1 MIFESLNPQSFFY
14 LCALYFKTRLLTG
27 IRMKNI
33 KFISAQEAVKVIKS
47 NDRVHLHSVAV
58 TPHPL
63 IEAMCERGR
72 NKEFRNVRIQH
83 IHTEGH
89 APYADQ
95 EFEGIFQLESF
106 FVGANVRK
114 QTQAGYA
121 DYIPVFLHETQ
132 RLIRENYLQ
141 VNVTMIQVSEPD
153 KFGYVSL
160 GTSVDATLAAVEKA
174 DTVIAIVNPNVP
186 RAFGDAMIHIN
197 EIDLF
202 VQDDSPLITAEP
214 GPIGETDRKIG
225 RYVAELVEDGAT
237 LQMGI
242 GAIPNAVLT
251 MLGNHKDLGVH
262 SEMFA
267 DGILPLVDKGVVN
280 GKNKKIDKGKLV
292 ATFLMGSNK
301 LYEFI
306 DDNPGVAMQ
315 DVKYTNRVNIIAKN
329 PKVTAINSALQIDIT
344 GQVCADSIGTKFYSG
359 VGGQID
365 FLRGASLSRGGKPII
380 AIPSVT
386 NKGISKIAPIL
397 TPGAGV
403 VSTRANIHWL
413 VTEYGA
419 VNLYGRT
426 LQDRAKLI
434 ISIAHPDHQE
444 ELDKAAFERFGPHFH
459 FVWDQNDTE
468 E

>member
-1 MIFESLNPQSFFY
+1 MFESPRPNSFQY
-14 LCALYFKTRLLTG
+14 ICALNFKNQFYYWES
-27 IRMKNI
+27 MKNI
-33 KFISAQEAVKVIKS
+33 KFISAKEAVKVVKS

-63 IEAMCERGR
+63 IAALCERGR

-83 IHTEGH
+83 IHTEGV
-89 APYADQ
+89 APYAEP

-106 FVGANVRK
+106 FVGGNVRK

-132 RLIRENYLQ
+132 RLIREGYLK
-141 VNVTMIQVSEPD
+141 VNVAMIQVSVPD

-186 RAFGDAMIHIN
+186 RAFGDAIFHIN
-197 EIDLF
+197 DIDLF
-202 VQDDSPLITAEP
+202 VEDDSPLITAAP
-214 GPIGETDRKIG
+214 GPISDTDRKIG
-225 RYVAELVEDGAT
+225 RYVAELVDDGAT

-242 GAIPNAVLT
+242 GAIPNAVLS

-280 GKNKKIDKGKLV
+280 GKNKAIDKGRLV
-292 ATFLMGSNK
+292 ATFLMGSEK
-301 LYEFI
+301 LYDFI

-365 FLRGASLSRGGKPII
+365 FLRGASLSKGGKPII
-380 AIPSVT
+380 AMPSIT
-386 NKGISKIAPIL
+386 NKGVSKIAPIL

-434 ISIAHPDHQE
+434 ISISHPEHQE

-459 FVWDQNDTE
+459 FVWDED
-468 E
+468 

>member
-1 MIFESLNPQSFFY
+1 
-14 LCALYFKTRLLTG
+14 
-27 IRMKNI
+27 MKNI
-33 KFISAQEAVKVIKS
+33 KFISASEAVKVIKS
-47 NDRVHLHSVAV
+47 NDRIHLHSVAV

-63 IEAMCERGR
+63 IKAMCERGR

-83 IHTEGH
+83 IHTEGP
-89 APYADQ
+89 APYAGP

-106 FVGANVRK
+106 FVGHNVRK

-132 RLIRENYLQ
+132 RLIREGYLK
-141 VNVTMIQVSEPD
+141 VNVAMIQVSVPD
-153 KFGYVSL
+153 KFGYTSL
-160 GTSVDATLAAVEKA
+160 GTSVDSTLAAVEKA

-186 RAFGDAMIHIN
+186 RAFGDAMIHIDD
-197 EIDLF
+197 IDLF
-202 VQDDSPLITAEP
+202 VEDDSELITAAP
-214 GPIGETDRKIG
+214 GPISETDRKIG

-242 GAIPNAVLT
+242 GAIPNAVLS

-267 DGILPLVDKGVVN
+267 DGILPLVEKGVVN
-280 GKNKKIDKGKLV
+280 GRNKAIDKGKMV
-292 ATFLMGSNK
+292 STFLMGSK
-301 LYEFI
+301 VLYDFVH
-306 DDNPGVAMQ
+306 DNPGVAMQ
-315 DVKYTNRVNIIAKN
+315 DVAYTNRVSVIARN

-344 GQVCADSIGTKFYSG
+344 GQVCADSIGTIFYSG

-365 FLRGASLSRGGKPII
+365 FLRGASLSQGGKPII
-380 AIPSVT
+380 AMPSVT

-413 VTEYGA
+413 VTEFGA

-444 ELDKAAFERFGPHFH
+444 ELSKAAFERFGSHYH
-459 FVWDQNDTE
+459 FVWDENND
-468 E
+468 

>member
-1 MIFESLNPQSFFY
+1 MKVIPKLKKQEVFLSLRPEIKNPIYSPE
-14 LCALYFKTRLLTG
+14 
-27 IRMKNI
+27 IMKNI
-33 KFISAQEAVKVIKS
+33 KFVTAQEAVKVVKS

-63 IEAMCERGR
+63 INALCDRGR

-83 IHTEGH
+83 IHTEGP

-106 FVGANVRK
+106 FVGHNVRK

-132 RLIRENYLQ
+132 RLIREGYLK
-141 VNVTMIQVSEPD
+141 VNVAMIQVSVPD
-153 KFGYVSL
+153 KFGYASL

-197 EIDLF
+197 DIDLF
-202 VQDDSPLITAEP
+202 VEDDSQLVTAEP
-214 GPIGETDRKIG
+214 GPISDTDRKIG

-242 GAIPNAVLT
+242 GAIPNAVLS

-280 GKNKKIDKGKLV
+280 GKNKVLDKGKMV
-292 ATFLMGSNK
+292 ATFLMGSK
-301 LYEFI
+301 RLYDFVS
-306 DDNPGVAMQ
+306 DNPGVAMQ
-315 DVKYTNRVNIIAKN
+315 DVAYTNRVNVIAQN
-329 PKVTAINSALQIDIT
+329 PKVTAINSALQVDIT
-344 GQVCADSIGTKFYSG
+344 GQVCADSIGIKFYSG

-365 FLRGASLSRGGKPII
+365 FLRGASLSKGGKPII

-444 ELDKAAFERFGPHFH
+444 ELDKAAFDRFGPHFH
-459 FVWDQNDTE
+459 FVWDE

>member
-1 MIFESLNPQSFFY
+1 
-14 LCALYFKTRLLTG
+14 
-27 IRMKNI
+27 MKNI
-33 KFISAQEAVKVIKS
+33 KFITAAEAVKVIKS
-47 NDRVHLHSVAV
+47 NDRIHLHSVAV

-63 IEAMCERGR
+63 INAMCERGR

-83 IHTEGH
+83 IHTEGP
-89 APYADQ
+89 APYADK

-106 FVGANVRK
+106 FVGGNVRK

-132 RLIRENYLQ
+132 RLIREGYLK
-141 VNVTMIQVSEPD
+141 VNIAMIQVSVPD

-186 RAFGDAMIHIN
+186 RAFGDAMFHMN
-197 EIDLF
+197 DIDLF
-202 VQDDSPLITAEP
+202 VEDDSPLYVANP
-214 GPIGETDRKIG
+214 GPISDTDRKIG
-225 RYVAELVEDGAT
+225 SYVAELVDDGAT

-242 GAIPNAVLT
+242 GAIPNAVLS

-267 DGILPLVDKGVVN
+267 DGILPLVEKGIIN
-280 GKNKKIDKGKLV
+280 GRNKAIDKGKMV
-292 ATFLMGSNK
+292 ATFLLGSKK
-301 LYEFI
+301 LYDFI
-306 DDNPGVAMQ
+306 DNNPGVAMQ

-329 PKVTAINSALQIDIT
+329 PKLTAINSALQIDIT

-365 FLRGASLSRGGKPII
+365 FLRGASLSKGGKPII
-380 AIPSVT
+380 AMPSVT
-386 NKGISKIAPIL
+386 NRGISKIAPIL

-413 VTEYGA
+413 VTEFGA

-434 ISIAHPDHQE
+434 ISISHPEHQE

-459 FVWDQNDTE
+459 YVWDE

>member
-1 MIFESLNPQSFFY
+1 
-14 LCALYFKTRLLTG
+14 
-27 IRMKNI
+27 MKNI
-33 KFISAQEAVKVIKS
+33 RFITPQEAVKVVKS
-47 NDRVHLHSVAV
+47 NDRVHMHSVAV

-63 IEAMCERGR
+63 INALVERGR

-83 IHTEGH
+83 IHTEGP

-95 EFEGIFQLESF
+95 SLEGIFQLESF
-106 FVGANVRK
+106 FVGHNVRK
-114 QTQAGYA
+114 QTQAGFA
-121 DYIPVFLHETQ
+121 DYIPVFLQETQ
-132 RLIRENYLQ
+132 RLIREGYLK
-141 VNVTMIQVSEPD
+141 VNVAMIQVSPPD
-153 KFGYVSL
+153 KHGYVSL

-174 DTVIAIVNPNVP
+174 DTTIAIVNPNVP

-197 EIDLF
+197 DIDLF
-202 VQDDSPLITAEP
+202 VEDDSQLVAAEP
-214 GPIGETDRKIG
+214 GPISDTDRKIG

-242 GAIPNAVLT
+242 GAIPNAVLS

-280 GKNKKIDKGKLV
+280 GRNKKIDKGKMV
-292 ATFLMGSNK
+292 ATFLMGSKN
-301 LYEFI
+301 LYDFI
-306 DDNPGVAMQ
+306 HDNPGVAMQ
-315 DVKYTNRVNIIAKN
+315 DVKYTNRVSVIAKN
-329 PKVTAINSALQIDIT
+329 PKVTAINSALQVDIT
-344 GQVCADSIGTKFYSG
+344 GQVCADSIGTTHYSG

-365 FLRGASLSRGGKPII
+365 FLRGASLSNGGKPIL
-380 AIPSVT
+380 AMPSIT

-403 VSTRANIHWL
+403 VSTRANVHWV
-413 VTEYGA
+413 VTEFGA

-426 LQDRAKLI
+426 LQDRAKLL

-444 ELDKAAFERFGPHFH
+444 NLDKNAFERFGPHFH
-459 FVWDQNDTE
+459 FIWDEN
-468 E
+468 

>member
-1 MIFESLNPQSFFY
+1 
-14 LCALYFKTRLLTG
+14 
-27 IRMKNI
+27 MKNI
-33 KFISAQEAVKVIKS
+33 KFVSAKEAVKVIKS
-47 NDRVHLHSVAV
+47 NDRIHLHSVAV

-63 IEAMCERGR
+63 INAMCERGR

-83 IHTEGH
+83 IHTEGP

-106 FVGANVRK
+106 FVGHNVRK
-114 QTQAGYA
+114 QTQAGFA

-132 RLIRENYLQ
+132 RLIREGYLK
-141 VNVTMIQVSEPD
+141 VNVAMIQVSVPD

-160 GTSVDATLAAVEKA
+160 GTSVDSTLAAVEMA

-186 RAFGDAMIHIN
+186 RAFGDAMFHMSD
-197 EIDLF
+197 IDIF
-202 VQDDSPLITAEP
+202 VEDDSPLFSIEP
-214 GPIGETDRKIG
+214 GPISDTDRKIG
-225 RYVAELVEDGAT
+225 RFVAELVEDGAT

-267 DGILPLVDKGVVN
+267 DGILPLVEKGIVN
-280 GKNKKIDKGKLV
+280 GKNKKIDKGRLV
-292 ATFLMGSNK
+292 ATFLMGSK
-301 LYEFI
+301 TLYDFV
-306 DDNPGVAMQ
+306 DNNPGVAMQ
-315 DVKYTNRVNIIAKN
+315 DVKYTNRVNVIAKN

-344 GQVCADSIGTKFYSG
+344 GQVCADSIGIKLYSG

-365 FLRGASLSRGGKPII
+365 FLRGASLSKGGKPII
-380 AIPSVT
+380 AMPSVT
-386 NKGISKIAPIL
+386 NKGLSKIAPIL

-403 VSTRANIHWL
+403 VSTRANIHWFI
-413 VTEYGA
+413 TEFGA
-419 VNLYGRT
+419 VNLYGRS

-434 ISIAHPDHQE
+434 ISIAHPEHQE
-444 ELDKAAFERFGPHFH
+444 SLDKAAFERFGSHYH
-459 FVWDQNDTE
+459 FVWDE

>member
-1 MIFESLNPQSFFY
+1 
-14 LCALYFKTRLLTG
+14 
-27 IRMKNI
+27 MKNI
-33 KFISAQEAVKVIKS
+33 KFISAGEAVKVIKS

-63 IEAMCERGR
+63 INAMCERGR

-83 IHTEGH
+83 IHTEGP
-89 APYADQ
+89 APYADP

-106 FVGANVRK
+106 FVGHNVRK

-121 DYIPVFLHETQ
+121 DYIPVFLQETQ
-132 RLIRENYLQ
+132 RLIREGYLK
-141 VNVTMIQVSEPD
+141 VNVAMIQVSVPD
-153 KFGYVSL
+153 KFGYTSL

-186 RAFGDAMIHIN
+186 RAFGDAMIHTN

-202 VQDDSPLITAEP
+202 VEDGSELIAAEP
-214 GPIGETDRKIG
+214 GPISENDRKIG
-225 RYVAELVEDGAT
+225 KYVAELVEDGAT

-280 GKNKKIDKGKLV
+280 GKNKKTDKGKLV
-292 ATFLMGSNK
+292 ATFLMGSKK

-306 DDNPGVAMQ
+306 HDNPGVAMQ
-315 DVKYTNRVNIIAKN
+315 DVSYTNRVNVIAKN

-380 AIPSVT
+380 AMPSIT
-386 NKGISKIAPIL
+386 NKGVSKIAPIL

-419 VNLYGRT
+419 VNLYGRS

-444 ELDKAAFERFGPHFH
+444 ELNKAAFERFGPHFH
-459 FVWDQNDTE
+459 FVWDDNND
-468 E
+468 

>member
-1 MIFESLNPQSFFY
+1 LRPLIEYPIFLPE
-14 LCALYFKTRLLTG
+14 T
-27 IRMKNI
+27 MKNI
-33 KFISAQEAVKVIKS
+33 KFISAKEAVKIVKS

-63 IEAMCERGR
+63 IEALCERGR

-83 IHTEGH
+83 IHTEGP
-89 APYADQ
+89 APYADP
-95 EFEGIFQLESF
+95 ELEGIFQLESF

-114 QTQAGYA
+114 QTQSGYA
-121 DYIPVFLHETQ
+121 DYIPVFLQETQ
-132 RLIRENYLQ
+132 RLIREGYLK
-141 VNVTMIQVSEPD
+141 VNVAMIQVSVPD
-153 KFGYVSL
+153 KFGYASL

-202 VQDDSPLITAEP
+202 VEDDCELVTAEP
-214 GPIGETDRKIG
+214 GPISETDRKIG

-242 GAIPNAVLT
+242 GAIPNAVLS

-280 GKNKKIDKGKLV
+280 GKNKKTDKGKMV
-292 ATFLMGSNK
+292 ATFLMGSKK
-301 LYEFI
+301 LYDFI
-306 DDNPGVAMQ
+306 GNNPGVAMQ
-315 DVKYTNRVNIIAKN
+315 DVKYTNRVNVIAKN

-344 GQVCADSIGTKFYSG
+344 GQVCADSIGTRFYSG

-365 FLRGASLSRGGKPII
+365 FLRGASLSKGGKPII
-380 AIPSVT
+380 AMPSVT

-413 VTEYGA
+413 VTEFGA

-459 FVWDQNDTE
+459 FVWDENDD
-468 E
+468 

>member
-1 MIFESLNPQSFFY
+1 
-14 LCALYFKTRLLTG
+14 
-27 IRMKNI
+27 MKNI
-33 KFISAQEAVKVIKS
+33 KFITAKEAVKVVKS

-63 IEAMCERGR
+63 INALCERGR

-83 IHTEGH
+83 IHTEGP
-89 APYADQ
+89 APYADK

-106 FVGANVRK
+106 FVGHNVRK

-132 RLIRENYLQ
+132 RLIREGVLN
-141 VNVTMIQVSEPD
+141 VNVAMIQVSVPD

-174 DTVIAIVNPNVP
+174 DTVIAIINPNVP
-186 RAFGDAMIHIN
+186 RAFGDALFHIN
-197 EIDLF
+197 DIDLF
-202 VQDDSPLITAEP
+202 IEDDSPLITAVP
-214 GPIGETDRKIG
+214 GPISDTDRKIG
-225 RYVAELVEDGAT
+225 RFVAELVEDGAT

-242 GAIPNAVLT
+242 GAIPNAVLS

-280 GKNKKIDKGKLV
+280 GKNKAVDKGRMV
-292 ATFLMGSNK
+292 ATFLMGSK
-301 LYEFI
+301 ALYDFV
-306 DDNPGVAMQ
+306 DNNPGVAMQ
-315 DVKYTNRVNIIAKN
+315 DVKYTNRVNVIAKN

-344 GQVCADSIGTKFYSG
+344 GQVCADSIGTTHYSG

-365 FLRGASLSRGGKPII
+365 FLRGASLSKGGKPII
-380 AIPSVT
+380 AMPTIT

-419 VNLYGRT
+419 VNLYGRS

-434 ISIAHPDHQE
+434 ISIANPDHQE
-444 ELDKAAFERFGPHFH
+444 MLDKAAFERFGPHFH
-459 FVWDQNDTE
+459 FVWDAE
-468 E
+468 

>member
-1 MIFESLNPQSFFY
+1 
-14 LCALYFKTRLLTG
+14 
-27 IRMKNI
+27 MKNI
-33 KFISAQEAVKVIKS
+33 KFVTTKEAVRVIKS

-63 IEAMCERGR
+63 INAMCERGR

-83 IHTEGH
+83 IHTEGP
-89 APYADQ
+89 APYADP

-106 FVGANVRK
+106 FVGHNVRK

-132 RLIRENYLQ
+132 RLIREGYLK
-141 VNVTMIQVSEPD
+141 VNVAMIQVSIPD

-160 GTSVDATLAAVEKA
+160 GTSVDATLAAVENA

-186 RAFGDAMIHIN
+186 RAFGDAMFHIN

-202 VQDDSPLITAEP
+202 IEDDSELITAVP
-214 GPIGETDRKIG
+214 GTISDTDRKIG

-242 GAIPNAVLT
+242 GAIPNAVLS

-280 GKNKKIDKGKLV
+280 GKNKRIDKGRLV
-292 ATFLMGSNK
+292 STFLMGSKN

-306 DDNPGVAMQ
+306 DNNPGVAMQ

-329 PKVTAINSALQIDIT
+329 PKVTAINSALQVDIT
-344 GQVCADSIGTKFYSG
+344 GQVCADSIGTSHYSG

-365 FLRGASLSRGGKPII
+365 FLRGASLSKGGKPII
-380 AIPSVT
+380 AMPSVT
-386 NKGISKIAPIL
+386 TKGLSKISPIL

-413 VTEYGA
+413 ITEYGA

-434 ISIAHPDHQE
+434 ISIAHPEHQE
-444 ELDKAAFERFGPHFH
+444 GLDKAAFERFGPHFH
-459 FVWDQNDTE
+459 FVWDEQ
-468 E
+468 

>member
-1 MIFESLNPQSFFY
+1 
-14 LCALYFKTRLLTG
+14 
-27 IRMKNI
+27 
-33 KFISAQEAVKVIKS
+33 
-47 NDRVHLHSVAV
+47 
-58 TPHPL
+58 
-63 IEAMCERGR
+63 
-72 NKEFRNVRIQH
+72 VRIQH
-83 IHTEGH
+83 IHTEGP

-106 FVGANVRK
+106 FVGHNVRK
-114 QTQAGYA
+114 QTQSGYA

-132 RLIRENYLQ
+132 RLIREGVLK
-141 VNVTMIQVSEPD
+141 VNVAMIQVSVPD

-186 RAFGDAMIHIN
+186 RAFGDAMIR
-197 EIDLF
+197 IDDIDIF
-202 VQDDSPLITAEP
+202 VEDDSPLIAKDP
-214 GPIGETDRKIG
+214 GPISDVDRKIG
-225 RYVAELVEDGAT
+225 RFVAELVDDGAT

-242 GAIPNAVLT
+242 GAIPNAVLS

-280 GKNKKIDKGKLV
+280 GKNKTIDKGRMV
-292 ATFLMGSNK
+292 ATFLMGSKN
-301 LYEFI
+301 LYDFV
-306 DDNPGVAMQ
+306 DNNPGVAMQ
-315 DVKYTNRVNIIAKN
+315 DVAYTNRVNIIAQN

-344 GQVCADSIGTKFYSG
+344 GQVCADSIGITHYSG

-365 FLRGASLSRGGKPII
+365 FLRGASLSQGGKPII

-413 VTEYGA
+413 VTEFGA

-434 ISIAHPDHQE
+434 ISISHPDHQE
-444 ELDKAAFERFGPHFH
+444 LLDKAAFERFGPHFH
-459 FVWDQNDTE
+459 FVWDAE
-468 E
+468 